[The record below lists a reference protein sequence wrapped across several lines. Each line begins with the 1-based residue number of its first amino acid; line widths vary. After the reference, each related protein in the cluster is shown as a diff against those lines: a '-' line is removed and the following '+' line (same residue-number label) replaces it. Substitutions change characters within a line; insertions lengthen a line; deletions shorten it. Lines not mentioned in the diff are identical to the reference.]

1 MYGKAIRKG
10 EILAKSVD
18 KNLKKLPLGAIK
30 PQGWLLDEMLL
41 VSNLQKRIGSLS
53 GLVKNGEWNGAESLP
68 RYVRGLILLSCA
80 LDDKTLKEKVSSYMT
95 PIFSSANEGGDF
107 GPKDTLSLTPKIEAV
122 KTLLTYYEATD
133 NERVLPFLKKFF
145 KSQFNTYSV
154 SSSWYDSRARLL
166 EEIGAIEAVYR
177 ETDLEWL
184 QDLGE
189 KLRDSSNDWFRL
201 AARFPYKKPYQRYI
215 SQSALKYIQKQV
227 LTFESVQTDEK
238 KRKTF
243 TPVYVDKQW
252 QKKKHKRAVET
263 SGVNLAKA
271 VKYPAVYGRFIG
283 DDNLKN
289 LSLKLVDAL
298 DRYHGT
304 PLGMFACAPR
314 IAGAKGVSAVDVEAS
329 VEMIESLVE
338 VVKETRD
345 YSLVDKLER
354 IVFNLV
360 SGACFDDCSAVQDT
374 VYVNQTEA
382 SQSRKL
388 PYADADNAFYS
399 RKVSRGAIALLSAYP
414 LYMQTA
420 CMVKDEE
427 LNFLT
432 YTPCVMDVSVGGS
445 NLTISERTGY
455 PFRNAVVFK
464 VEKADGEPEVK
475 INFRVPKNTYMQLIS
490 GGQIVASGTREISVK
505 CILKAGSTFMLKMNI
520 PLTVET
526 NEDGTRSLFKGNLLM
541 ALKLPNEIRQ
551 DASDRRTLLVKC
563 TKKWNI
569 TPVLSKKASRKLF
582 EEERVVVNEISSVP
596 FRQAP
601 FELKIRSKNVLN
613 WEYDV
618 NGFEQI
624 PKKCSFSEES
634 LERTY
639 VPFGCTLTRIAKFPK
654 CLK

>member
-1 MYGKAIRKG
+1 M
-10 EILAKSVD
+10 AKSVD
-18 KNLKKLPLGAIK
+18 KNLKKLPLGAIR

-41 VSNLQKRIGSLS
+41 ASNLQKRIGSLS
-53 GLVKNGEWNGAESLP
+53 GLVKDGEWNGGESLP

-80 LDDKTLKEKVSSYMT
+80 LDDKTLKDKVVSYMT

-107 GPKDTLSLTPKIEAV
+107 GPKNTRSLTPKIEAV
-122 KTLLTYYEATD
+122 KTLLTYYEATG

-145 KSQFNTYSV
+145 KSQFNTYSI

-166 EEIGAIEAVYR
+166 EEISAIEAVYR

-201 AARFPYKKPYQRYI
+201 AARFSYKKPYQRYI
-215 SQSALKYIQKQV
+215 SQTALKRIQKQV
-227 LTFESVQTDEK
+227 LTYESAQESGK
-238 KRKTF
+238 KHKPI
-243 TPVYVDKQW
+243 TPEYIDKQW
-252 QKKKHKRAVET
+252 YKKKHRVAVET

-283 DDNLKN
+283 DDNLKH
-289 LSLKLVDAL
+289 LSQKLVAAL
-298 DRYHGT
+298 EKYHGT
-304 PLGMFACAPR
+304 PLGTFACAPK
-314 IAGAKGVSAVDVEAS
+314 IAGANCVGAVDVEAG
-329 VEMIESLVE
+329 VEMLESLVE
-338 VVKETRD
+338 VVKETKD
-345 YSLVDKLER
+345 YSLVDNIER

-360 SGACFDDCSAVQDT
+360 AGASFEDCSAVQDT
-374 VYVNQTEA
+374 VYINQTEA
-382 SQSRKL
+382 SQARKL
-388 PYADADNAFYS
+388 PFADADNAFYT
-399 RKVSRGAIALLSAYP
+399 KKASRGAIALLSAYP

-432 YTPCVMDVSVGGS
+432 YTPCTMDIFVGGC

-464 VEKADGEPEVK
+464 VEQADGEPEVK
-475 INFRVPKNTYMQLIS
+475 INFRVPKNTFMQLIS
-490 GGQIVASGTREISVK
+490 GGQIVASGAREISVK

-520 PLTVET
+520 PLVVET
-526 NEDGTRSLFKGNLLM
+526 NADGSRSLFKGNLLM
-541 ALKLPNEIRQ
+541 ALNLPCEVRQ
-551 DASDRRTLLVKC
+551 DASDRRTLIAKC

-569 TPVLSKKASRKLF
+569 APVLSKKSSKKLF
-582 EEERVVVNEISSVP
+582 EEERVVVNEISHLP
-596 FRQAP
+596 FRQEQPP
-601 FELKIRSKNVLN
+601 FELKIRSKNVAN
-613 WEYDV
+613 WEYDT
-618 NGFEQI
+618 NGFEQF
-624 PKKCSFSEES
+624 PQKCAFSEES

-654 CLK
+654 CTK